1 MRAFLARP
9 RLERFER
16 LPIGNL
22 SGART
27 TAAVGG
33 LKEGSHVPD
42 QSQVR
47 FAIRP
52 NGGGTT
58 HIAVEG
64 ALTREGNLERLRAA
78 ITDVRVEEYVHEI
91 QIDLMGATAIDLQG
105 IGVLLAMRDECERRG
120 VGLVIANPQGSVRSR
135 LEQTGTLEYLRGRLP
150 PDE

>member
-1 MRAFLARP
+1 
-9 RLERFER
+9 
-16 LPIGNL
+16 
-22 SGART
+22 
-27 TAAVGG
+27 
-33 LKEGSHVPD
+33 VPD

-64 ALTREGNLERLRAA
+64 GLTREGNLERLRAA
-78 ITDVRVEEYVHEI
+78 ITDVRVEEYVQEI
-91 QIDLMGATAIDLQG
+91 RIDLMGATAIDLQG

-135 LEQTGTLEYLRGRLP
+135 LEQTGTLEYLRGRQP
-150 PDE
+150 PAE